1 MSIISGFSMRSLS
14 ALSTLTLQI
23 SVFIVTVAQPVAA
36 QNTSYLELAKQ
47 TITQGTEKG
56 KLTNNSITARFNRYI
71 VGAGDK
77 LAIQVQPPPGA

>member
-56 KLTNNSITARFNRYI
+56 KLTNNSITPRFNRYI